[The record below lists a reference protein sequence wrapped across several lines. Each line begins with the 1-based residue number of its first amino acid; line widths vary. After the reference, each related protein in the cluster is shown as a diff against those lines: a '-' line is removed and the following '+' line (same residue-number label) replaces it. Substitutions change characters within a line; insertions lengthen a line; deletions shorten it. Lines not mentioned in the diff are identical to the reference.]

1 MLERLVTDEI
11 LMLAVRD
18 GDVAKLGLLFERY
31 HAPLFDFLSRT
42 TGDRAAAE
50 DLVQEVFIRIL
61 KYRQTYRDQSCFET
75 WMFRIARNSRTDH
88 FRKRRAVEPIRDGA
102 VDVEAPGPSP
112 AQVFEQ
118 DQDAR
123 RLKRALM
130 RLDEDKRELLVLA
143 RYQNMSYDR
152 IAALLDIEVGAVKVR
167 VHRAL
172 KELRGI
178 FLRLD
183 DEDRTWDVK
192 KSGAGWRTI

>member
-1 MLERLVTDEI
+1 MTDET

-18 GDVAKLGLLFERY
+18 GDVSKLGLLFERY
-31 HAPLFDFLSRT
+31 HAALFDFLSRT

-50 DLVQEVFIRIL
+50 DLVQDVFVRIL

-88 FRKRRAVEPIRDGA
+88 FRKRRIVEPIREGA
-102 VDVEAPGPSP
+102 LDVQAPGPSP
-112 AQVFEQ
+112 AQAFERGQ
-118 DQDAR
+118 ETR

-130 RLDEDKRELLVLA
+130 RLAEDKRELLVLV

-178 FLRLD
+178 FLQLD
-183 DEDRTWDVK
+183 DEDRLWDVK
-192 KSGAGWRTI
+192 KSGTDLRTI

>member
-1 MLERLVTDEI
+1 
-11 LMLAVRD
+11 MLAVRD
-18 GDVAKLGLLFERY
+18 GDVSKLGLLFERY
-31 HAPLFDFLSRT
+31 HAALFDFLSRT

-50 DLVQEVFIRIL
+50 DLVQDVFVRIL
-61 KYRQTYRDQSCFET
+61 KYRQTYRDHSCFET

-88 FRKRRAVEPIRDGA
+88 FRKRRIVEPIRDGA
-102 VDVEAPGPSP
+102 LDVEAPGPSP
-112 AQVFEQ
+112 AQAFEHGQ
-118 DQDAR
+118 EAR

-130 RLDEDKRELLVLA
+130 QLAEDKRELLVLV

-178 FLRLD
+178 FLRLA
-183 DEDRTWDVK
+183 DEDRIWDVK
-192 KSGAGWRTI
+192 KSGTDLRTI

>member
-31 HAPLFDFLSRT
+31 HVALFDFLSRT
-42 TGDRAAAE
+42 TGDRMAAE
-50 DLVQEVFIRIL
+50 DLVQEVFVRIL

-75 WMFRIARNSRTDH
+75 WMFRIARNSRADH
-88 FRKRRAVEPIRDGA
+88 FRKRRVVEPIRDGA
-102 VDVEAPGPSP
+102 LDVEAPGPSP
-112 AQVFEQ
+112 AQAFERGQ
-118 DQDAR
+118 DTR
-123 RLKRALM
+123 RLNRALM
-130 RLDEDKRELLVLA
+130 RLGDDKRDLLVLA
-143 RYQNMSYDR
+143 RYQNMGYDR

-172 KELRGI
+172 KELRAI
-178 FLRLD
+178 FLQLD

-192 KSGAGWRTI
+192 KSGTGWRTI